1 MPGVDLP
8 SVIIATLANDGRVL
22 RISGCEELLGLA
34 AESVIGRSAEVLVL
48 PIDTATA
55 KAGFAMLL
63 AGEDVRDLELRCR
76 HSDGRELFITLFG
89 RRKSPGTI
97 RIAAFDTT
105 AQHRQR
111 RRLRQQ
117 KLQAEAAKRAKSNIL
132 AHIGHEIR
140 TPMNGILGIVDL
152 LGDSDLDSPQQK
164 LIETLRSSTHSLI
177 ALLND
182 LLDLSRAEAGKLVV
196 IDEAVDLR
204 ELATD
209 VYELFVPTATS
220 KQIEFVHNVA
230 AAVPKAVRLDPLRL
244 RQVLVNLLGN
254 ALKFTDTGFVRL
266 EIHCEPLDSV
276 HIRLRFDVHDSGI
289 GIAATNLDR
298 IFEEYEQ
305 GEIRRYGG
313 SGLGLAICRQIA
325 TVMGGTL
332 VAKSELGRGSIFS
345 YILDTTI
352 VAADEKEPPPPQP
365 QPTTRPLRILI
376 AEDNEVNALVVRTML
391 EKLGH
396 HPTRVE
402 NGALALE
409 ALECQHFDAVLMD
422 CNMPVMDGFA
432 AATAIRSDP
441 RWQDLPLIALTAS
454 SMPEDT
460 LRCPSVGMDRILLK
474 PIDQVSLAAILAT
487 VDLTDKDNAETGKPQ
502 MHSKK
507 EMDSHS

>member
-1 MPGVDLP
+1 MPDVDLP

-22 RISGCEELLGLA
+22 RISGSQELLGLS
-34 AESVIGRSAEVLVL
+34 AESVIGRNAETLIE
-48 PIDTATA
+48 PMDTAAA

-76 HSDGRELFITLFG
+76 HRDGRELFITLFG
-89 RRKSPGTI
+89 RRKSPGTV

-105 AQHRQR
+105 AQHLLKQ
-111 RRLRQQ
+111 RLRQE
-117 KLQAEAAKRAKSNIL
+117 KLRAEAAKGAKSNIL

-140 TPMNGILGIVDL
+140 TPMNGILGIVNL
-152 LGDSDLDSPQQK
+152 LADSGLECAEQR
-164 LIETLRSSTHSLI
+164 LVETLRSSTDSLI

-204 ELATD
+204 HLAAG
-209 VYELFVPTATS
+209 VYDLFVPTATA
-220 KQIEFVHNVA
+220 KRVEFVHRVA
-230 AAVPKAVRLDPLRL
+230 AEVPDAVRLDPLRL
-244 RQVLVNLLGN
+244 RQVLVNLVGN
-254 ALKFTDTGFVRL
+254 ALKFTKRGSVHL
-266 EIHCEPLDSV
+266 NIGCEPIDAEHV
-276 HIRLRFDVHDSGI
+276 RLRFDVLDSGI
-289 GIAATNLDR
+289 GIAEDNLDR

-305 GEIRRYGG
+305 GEVRRYSG

-325 TVMGGTL
+325 AVMGGTL
-332 VAKSELGRGSIFS
+332 AATSKIGRGSLFS
-345 YILDTTI
+345 YSIDAAI
-352 VAADEKEPPPPQP
+352 VEPTEQSPSPPQP
-365 QPTTRPLRILI
+365 QPTSRPLCILI
-376 AEDNEVNALVVRTML
+376 AEDNEVNALVVTAML

-396 HPTRVE
+396 RPTRVE

-441 RWQDLPLIALTAS
+441 RWHGLPLIALTAT

-474 PIDQVSLAAILAT
+474 PIDMVSLAAILAT
-487 VDLTDKDNAETGKPQ
+487 VEIADEDKFE
-502 MHSKK
+502 S
-507 EMDSHS
+507 

>member
-8 SVIIATLANDGRVL
+8 CVIIATLANDGRVL
-22 RISGCEELLGLA
+22 RISGSEELLGLCP
-34 AESVIGRSAEVLVL
+34 ESVIGRNAEVLVL
-48 PIDTATA
+48 PIDSATA
-55 KAGFAMLL
+55 RAGFAMLL

-76 HSDGRELFITLFG
+76 HRDGRELFITLFG

-97 RIAAFDTT
+97 SIAAFDTT
-105 AQHRQR
+105 AQHRER
-111 RRLRQQ
+111 RRLHQD
-117 KLQAEAAKRAKSNIL
+117 KLRAEAAKRAKSNIL

-140 TPMNGILGIVDL
+140 TPMNGILGIVNL
-152 LGDSDLDSPQQK
+152 LGDSCQGSPEQK
-164 LIETLRSSTHSLI
+164 LIDTLRSSTHSLI

-182 LLDLSRAEAGKLVV
+182 LLDLSRAEAGRLVV

-204 ELATD
+204 LLATD

-220 KQIEFVHNVA
+220 KNIDFVHSVA
-230 AAVPKAVRLDPLRL
+230 AEVPAAVRLDPLRL
-244 RQVLVNLLGN
+244 RQVLVNLIGN
-254 ALKFTDTGFVRL
+254 ALKFTETGFVRL
-266 EIHCEPLDSV
+266 EIGCETVDSGHV
-276 HIRLRFDVHDSGI
+276 RLCFDVHDSGI
-289 GIAATNLDR
+289 GIAASNLDR

-305 GEIRRYGG
+305 GEVRRYGG

-332 VAKSELGRGSIFS
+332 KAESELGQGSIFS
-345 YILDTTI
+345 YILDAAI
-352 VAADEKEPPPPQP
+352 VEATLQEPIQPQP
-365 QPTTRPLRILI
+365 QPTARPLCILI
-376 AEDNEVNALVVRTML
+376 AEDNEVNALVVTTML

-487 VDLTDKDNAETGKPQ
+487 VELTDNDNAE
-502 MHSKK
+502 S
-507 EMDSHS
+507 